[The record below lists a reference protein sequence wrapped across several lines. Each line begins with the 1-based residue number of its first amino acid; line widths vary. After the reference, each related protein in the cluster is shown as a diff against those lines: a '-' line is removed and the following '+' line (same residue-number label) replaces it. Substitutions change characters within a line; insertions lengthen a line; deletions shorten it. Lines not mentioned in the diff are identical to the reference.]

1 MFMQLTHPLCDRHR
15 ICARHDAVSEISESM
30 GSRHS
35 INNLQDGGDVFC
47 AALARSDLSTIL
59 SSVLEMLG
67 KSLDI
72 QRGITRIFHCKA
84 TSKEVKYA
92 LFFFVL
98 VDREPNL
105 FTISCI
111 ILAALQSGHL
121 AFMQFADLPNCLL
134 FHCSLLVLSSLS
146 SQLESRCRS
155 LFLMILTLSP
165 LSINLCT
172 PLC

>member
-1 MFMQLTHPLCDRHR
+1 MFLQLTHPLCDRHL

-35 INNLQDGGDVFC
+35 INNLQDGGDGC
-47 AALARSDLSTIL
+47 CTALARSDLSTIL

-84 TSKEVKYA
+84 TAKEVKYV

-98 VDREPNL
+98 VDCNPNIFVL
-105 FTISCI
+105 IISCI
-111 ILAALQSGHL
+111 
-121 AFMQFADLPNCLL
+121 LPC
-134 FHCSLLVLSSLS
+134 
-146 SQLESRCRS
+146 
-155 LFLMILTLSP
+155 
-165 LSINLCT
+165 
-172 PLC
+172 